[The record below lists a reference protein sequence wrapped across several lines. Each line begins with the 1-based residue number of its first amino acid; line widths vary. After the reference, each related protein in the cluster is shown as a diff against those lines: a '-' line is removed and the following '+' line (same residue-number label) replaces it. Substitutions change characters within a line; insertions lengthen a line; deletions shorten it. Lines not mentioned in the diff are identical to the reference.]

1 MTDSASDPGQRGS
14 MRAGT
19 RDRDATAQMLQEA
32 YAEGRLTSDEHDERL
47 SRCYSAVT
55 MADLAALTADLP
67 DSAPAGSTPVTPGAS
82 DRSVPAPQP
91 AGSSAAPIST
101 GSVMSR
107 SGSQKSV
114 RNIWI
119 GWLALSAF
127 MVFVWAFSGM
137 GGFWPVWVI
146 VPTGIGA
153 FVTTFTR
160 GDRSG

>member
-1 MTDSASDPGQRGS
+1 MTDSASDPGQSGS

-19 RDRDATAQMLQEA
+19 RDRDATAQILQEA

-55 MADLAALTADLP
+55 IADLAALTADLP
-67 DSAPAGSTPVTPGAS
+67 DSAPAGSTQVPAAA

-91 AGSSAAPIST
+91 AASSAASTST
-101 GSVMSR
+101 GSLKIG

-119 GWLALSAF
+119 SWLALSAF
-127 MVFVWAFSGM
+127 MVFVWAFSGR